1 MTREQVEK
9 WPTSAGKTHYLRF
22 IDGEKLTMKQRIVA
36 NLAFCNC
43 GYVDG
48 REDCAMPFCPFYD
61 LMPYNKNKIKL
72 RTVSD
77 EQKAEMSTR
86 MKKRSK
92 GKS

>member
-36 NLAFCNC
+36 NCAFCNC

-48 REDCAMPFCPFYD
+48 REDCKMPHCPFYE
-61 LMPYNKNKIKL
+61 LMPYNKNRI
-72 RTVSD
+72 SA
-77 EQKAEMSTR
+77 KAQT
-86 MKKRSK
+86 SK
-92 GKS
+92 NKA